1 MRNTL
6 LSGLSS
12 LLLPLGLYSA
22 SATAGA
28 SYQRTY
34 LSSSI
39 STSSDQLL
47 HTSTALPRDL
57 IDLSGDQLD
66 IQTAHPV
73 RELVIVDGAVAET
86 DKVVLRRAL
95 KPGVQLVELDSSV
108 AGLPQLISAL
118 DGHKNLAAIHVVS
131 HAEAGTILLGN
142 SRITTESIQQEV
154 HAFAALHGAV
164 REGGDLL
171 FYGCDL
177 AANKAGE
184 ELLDIISNK
193 TGLDVAA
200 SNNLTGNSE
209 LQGDWDLEVTRGNV
223 EAELAFSEA
232 ALRDFSSVLFT
243 GTINF
248 SQTKNAG
255 DYGGDASVNAEVWAT
270 GTSGYFL
277 TIDGLIRAT
286 ELYSGL
292 GSSGQAAFTLNTETS
307 VTLRFNGNAPFSP
320 QSLKVANIFGVA
332 GTTHSFTFTS
342 NKGSFAQNVV
352 TGTPATIDLTSF
364 GANVTYVTITSNV
377 VVYAWMDDFSVVGVG
392 ITVDE
397 DPPVFQN
404 ATPSVGSQTLTGATL
419 SADLDEEGTVYYV
432 VVADGAGAPSVTQ
445 VRNGQNGSGAAA
457 LASGNFTT
465 TSTTGSEAFS
475 GLSAGTNYDLYV
487 VAQDDEGSPNIQASA
502 TLVNFTTQ
510 GTDSDATLT
519 AAGGVA
525 EPIGLAT
532 TIDSVG
538 EAVDV
543 FDFTITDGGTSDGL
557 ATTVSQI
564 VVSISGTSTD
574 AERSKITWRLNGPD
588 ASNVTGTYSAGADTI
603 TFSGL
608 SMSVADGGN
617 ETYTVNAYYN
627 DNTTLTEDRTI
638 ILSVDGDTNLT
649 VGGSGTQMASGQSA
663 VTNGS
668 GTTIDVVASQL
679 VFTTQPAGSVSGAAL
694 TTQPVVRA
702 RDAFG
707 NTDVDFTETITLSEV
722 SAGILTNGTQAA
734 TAGVATFTNL
744 TYTATADQQAFTLTA
759 NDQDGVGS
767 NLSTVDANSVTSD
780 VVATQLVFD
789 TQPAPTSV
797 VSGQNTSFT
806 TVPVVSARD
815 ANSVVDTGYSTGITL
830 VEVNGAGSATMTGT
844 ADTDGNG
851 ATVSITPSSGVSTF
865 TGMQITYTN
874 SGAGSETFNLRASSG
889 GLTTAD
895 SSQLT
900 ADPAAP
906 DAPTIGTATAGD
918 GQVSVTFT
926 APGNNGGSAITTYT
940 ATANPG
946 GAFGTCAGP
955 AACTATVSGLN
966 NGTAYTFTVTA
977 TNAVGTSVASG
988 VSNSATPKGN
998 QTITFANP
1006 GTQNFGTTPTLT
1018 ATADSATGTDN
1029 LTVTFSSSTTGVCT
1043 ITSGGALT
1051 FVTAG
1056 SCTIDADQAGDSAT
1070 NAATTVTQSFTVSA
1084 AVPDAP
1090 TIGTATAGNTQAT
1103 VTFTAPASTG
1113 GAAITG
1119 YTVTANP
1126 GGFTG
1131 TGANSPITVT
1141 GLTNGVAYTFTVT
1154 ATNSAGTGAASG
1166 ASNSITP
1173 ASPQTITFANPGTQN
1188 FGTSPTLSAT
1198 STSSLTVSFTS
1209 STTGVCTV
1217 SGTTLTFLS
1226 AGICTINAD
1235 QAGDSSFLA
1244 ASQVSQSFSVSPVVP
1259 GAPTIGTAI
1268 AGDTQASVAFV
1279 APVNIGGSAITGYTV
1294 TVNPADVAP
1303 VMGAS
1308 SPIVVT
1314 GLTNGQAYTFTVT
1327 ADNVAG
1333 TGPASSASNSITPKS
1348 IQTVTFAN
1356 PGPRN
1361 FGTTPTLIATT
1372 DATGLTPTFTSS
1384 TPGVCTITSGGT
1396 LTFVTVGTCTIN
1408 ADQAGDAS
1416 YLAAP
1421 QVTNSFTVN
1430 AVVPGAP
1437 VIGSVTAGD
1446 TQASVS
1452 FSAPAFTGGAAVT
1465 GYTVTANP
1473 GGATATGAGSPITFT
1488 GLTNGTSYTF
1498 TVTATNSV
1506 GTGSASA
1513 ASAAVTPNGP
1523 PSINGTP
1530 ALTVNEDSAY
1540 SFVPSATD
1548 TMGDTLTFSIAN
1560 KPAWAAFD
1568 TTTGA
1573 LTGTPINAD
1582 VGTTSAIVISVSDG
1596 SLSSSLAAFDLT
1608 VVNINDAP
1616 LISGTPT
1623 TSVDQDV
1630 AYSFTPT
1637 ASDVDVGDV
1646 LTYSITNQPTWAAFD
1661 TATGALT
1668 GTPTNT
1674 DVGTTTGIVITVSD
1688 GTLSA
1693 SLAAFDLTVTN
1704 VNEAPVIS
1712 GTPLVSV
1719 DQDVAYSFTPT
1730 ASDVDVGDVLTYSIT
1745 NQPTWAAF
1753 DTATGALTGTPT
1765 NTDVGTTTG
1774 IVITVSDG
1782 TLSAS
1787 LAAFD
1792 LTVTNVNEAPVIS
1805 GTPLVSVDQDVA
1817 YSFTPVAS
1825 DVDVGDVLT
1834 YSITNQPTWAAFD
1847 TATGALTGTPT
1858 NADVGT
1864 TTGIVI
1870 TVSDGTLSASLA
1882 AFDLTVTNVNEAPVI
1897 SGTPLV
1903 SVDQDVAYSFTPTAS
1918 DVDVG
1923 DVLTYS
1929 ITNKPIWAAFD
1940 TATGALTGTP
1950 TNTDVGTTTGIV
1962 ITVSDGTLS
1971 ASLAAFDLTVTNV
1984 NEAPVIS
1991 GTPLVSV
1998 DQDVAYSFTPTA
2010 SDVDVGDVLTY
2021 SITNQP
2027 TWAAFD
2033 TATGA
2038 LTGTPVHDD
2047 VGTTTGIVITVSDG
2061 VLSASLPAFNLEVIE
2076 TIDPLQPVV
2085 TAPEDIAINAT
2096 GLYTPVSLR
2105 QLLSLNASATQ
2116 EQVDAIL
2123 NSMASDGVS
2132 GNTCCTTNPEGL
2144 NVNNVL
2150 LLPPG
2155 RHEVSWSATNG
2166 ADVTGTATQVVDI
2179 RPLVSLSKSQIAIRG
2194 SAVEFRVLLN
2204 GKAPEYPVA
2213 IPYVIDAATTAGT
2226 TEHNLV
2232 NGVANFT
2239 EAGQLEVIVPV
2250 QLATLSGLSD
2260 SELVVR
2266 LDGDINAGVANSH
2279 TIRIREGNIAP
2290 MVSLQ
2295 LTQGGVN
2302 TIQITPAGGPVTLTA
2317 TVTDLNPGDTHSYNW
2332 SASDTALG
2340 DTDGNPVNNTL
2351 VFDPS
2356 NLSGRHQAQVTVT
2369 DTGGAT
2375 ANVQLYFRVVPSLP
2389 VLVPDAD
2396 TDGDGVTDTNE
2407 GFGDTNGNGIPD
2419 YLDNMPT
2426 SNILPQQG
2434 AITNAYL
2441 IECDPGVRCGLGQF
2455 ALVGESGGVQILN
2468 EELGTTG
2475 ELIIDPT
2482 FEPVGGIFDFV
2493 INDLPTLGQSVRI
2506 VIPQVAPIPANAVY
2520 RKYQDGRWVNFI
2532 SNANNSIFSAPG
2544 NPGYCPP
2551 PGNPDWTPGLTAGN
2565 LCVQLTIEDGG
2576 PNDDD
2581 GLINAAIVDPGA
2593 VSVALPVEPPPPP
2606 PPAPDVNLKSKGGGA
2621 IDGLWLLL
2629 LGSVLMMKW
2638 ITGTNRRGLI
2648 ALALIA
2654 TSASSQALTDGK
2666 AYVRV
2671 DVYKVEGDQREATFT
2686 QALSAAGHEFT
2697 VDKYDIDRRGYQI
2710 AFGYQWHDYTYSEL
2724 GYLELG
2730 DVTVDMTLDGD
2741 TDLTAFKR
2749 DFANAYPVS
2758 ASGWTAVQGL
2768 TLLRD
2773 QPVNISLEAGAY
2785 FWQDEKETNQQ
2796 PITLQSDS
2804 GVAPLAGIRLDLGLT
2819 KNLSYGLSVRRIYLA
2834 DQVVDMYS
2842 LSGRLRF

>member
-1 MRNTL
+1 MRNL
-6 LSGLSS
+6 LFSGLSS
-12 LLLPLGLYSA
+12 LLLPMGAYA
-22 SATAGA
+22 GPTAGA

-34 LSSSI
+34 LSASI
-39 STSSDQLL
+39 NASTADLSHAS
-47 HTSTALPRDL
+47 ALPRDL
-57 IDLSGDQLD
+57 VDLSGDQLD
-66 IQTAHPV
+66 IQVAHAV
-73 RELVIVDGAVAET
+73 RELVIVDDGVAET
-86 DKVVLRRAL
+86 DKAVLRRAL
-95 KPGVQLVELDSSV
+95 KPGVEMVHISSAA
-108 AGLPQLISAL
+108 AGLPQMIAAL
-118 DGHKNLAAIHVVS
+118 EGHKNLAAIHIIS
-131 HAEAGTILLGN
+131 HAEAGAILLGN
-142 SRITTESIQQEV
+142 SRITAENIQREV
-154 HAFAALHGAV
+154 QAFAALNGAV

-209 LQGDWDLEVTRGNV
+209 LQGDWDLEVKRGNV
-223 EAELAFSEA
+223 EAALAFSEKS
-232 ALRDFSSVLFT
+232 LKDFSNVLVASSGTKTFQTGWIDNDINLTSTDFVVTGFDSNGSPITDLSIYNVNPHPVVAYLQFGYDTSTT
-243 GTINF
+243 GTYFYVAADGTNTGSFELTGLEAGEVLSGQFTNVQIVGIKPDGSTITSSDLDGTAGTDTFTFGAGQLVDFSGVKLKAFKLVFDTNGSDDTKPYFEFRSFTIQGALAPLPNVTDGRISISGASGTGGAYKIGDTVTATWNNTGGGDNNTGITGVTVDFSQFGGGAAVAATNNGTGTWTATYTITSGAIDTTSRNISVTATNANGSTTTADTTNATVDSIAPTVTNANISISGASGTSGVYKIGDTVTATWNNTAGGDNNTDIISSATVNF
-248 SQTKNAG
+248 SQFGGGAAVAATNSAGTWTATYTILAGAIDATNLNISFSATDNAG
-255 DYGGDASVNAEVWAT
+255 NATTTADTTNATADNNPPSV
-270 GTSGYFL
+270 
-277 TIDGLIRAT
+277 
-286 ELYSGL
+286 
-292 GSSGQAAFTLNTETS
+292 SSIA
-307 VTLRFNGNAPFSP
+307 V
-320 QSLKVANIFGVA
+320 K
-332 GTTHSFTFTS
+332 
-342 NKGSFAQNVV
+342 
-352 TGTPATIDLTSF
+352 GTPATTDTSMEF
-364 GANVTYVTITSNV
+364 TVTFDESVGNIST
-377 VVYAWMDDFSVVGVG
+377 DDF
-392 ITVDE
+392 
-397 DPPVFQN
+397 
-404 ATPSVGSQTLTGATL
+404 A
-419 SADLDEEGTVYYV
+419 
-432 VVADGAGAPSVTQ
+432 
-445 VRNGQNGSGAAA
+445 
-457 LASGNFTT
+457 
-465 TSTTGSEAFS
+465 
-475 GLSAGTNYDLYV
+475 
-487 VAQDDEGSPNIQASA
+487 
-502 TLVNFTTQ
+502 
-510 GTDSDATLT
+510 
-519 AAGGVA
+519 
-525 EPIGLAT
+525 LAT
-532 TIDSVG
+532 TSGAPAGTIASVSAASG
-538 EAVDV
+538 SSVDV
-543 FDFTITDGGTSDGL
+543 TIN
-557 ATTVSQI
+557 
-564 VVSISGTSTD
+564 SISGNG
-574 AERSKITWRLNGPD
+574 AFKLNLNGSTNIADD
-588 ASNVTGTYSAGADTI
+588 AGN
-603 TFSGL
+603 
-608 SMSVADGGN
+608 SVA
-617 ETYTVNAYYN
+617 A
-627 DNTTLTEDRTI
+627 
-638 ILSVDGDTNLT
+638 
-649 VGGSGTQMASGQSA
+649 
-663 VTNGS
+663 
-668 GTTIDVVASQL
+668 
-679 VFTTQPAGSVSGAAL
+679 FTAGSSH
-694 TTQPVVRA
+694 
-702 RDAFG
+702 
-707 NTDVDFTETITLSEV
+707 
-722 SAGILTNGTQAA
+722 
-734 TAGVATFTNL
+734 
-744 TYTATADQQAFTLTA
+744 
-759 NDQDGVGS
+759 
-767 NLSTVDANSVTSD
+767 TVDIPT
-780 VVATQLVFD
+780 
-789 TQPAPTSV
+789 APT
-797 VSGQNTSFT
+797 
-806 TVPVVSARD
+806 
-815 ANSVVDTGYSTGITL
+815 
-830 VEVNGAGSATMTGT
+830 
-844 ADTDGNG
+844 
-851 ATVSITPSSGVSTF
+851 
-865 TGMQITYTN
+865 
-874 SGAGSETFNLRASSG
+874 
-889 GLTTAD
+889 
-895 SSQLT
+895 
-900 ADPAAP
+900 
-906 DAPTIGTATAGD
+906 APTIGTATAGD
-918 GQVSVTFT
+918 GQVSVTFA
-926 APGNNGGSAITTYT
+926 APVNNGGSAITTYT

-988 VSNSATPKGN
+988 ASNSATPKAN
-998 QTITFANP
+998 QTITFTNP
-1006 GTQNFGTTPTLT
+1006 GAQNFGTTPTL
-1018 ATADSATGTDN
+1018 SATTTSP

-1070 NAATTVTQSFTVSA
+1070 NAAPTVSRTFTVNA
-1084 AVPDAP
+1084 IVPDAP

-1582 VGTTSAIVISVSDG
+1582 VGITSAIVISVSDG

-1608 VVNINDAP
+1608 VVNTNDAP

-1646 LTYSITNQPTWAAFD
+1646 LTYSITNKPTWAAFD

-1745 NQPTWAAF
+1745 NKPTWAAF

-1817 YSFTPVAS
+1817 YSFTPTAS

-1834 YSITNQPTWAAFD
+1834 YSITNKPTWAAFDTATGALTGTPTNTDVGTTIGIVITVSDGTLSASLAAFDLTVTNVNEAPVISGTPLVSVDQDVAYSFTPTASDVDVGDVLTYSITNKPTWAAFD

-1929 ITNKPIWAAFD
+1929 ITNK
-1940 TATGALTGTP
+1940 
-1950 TNTDVGTTTGIV
+1950 
-1962 ITVSDGTLS
+1962 
-1971 ASLAAFDLTVTNV
+1971 
-1984 NEAPVIS
+1984 
-1991 GTPLVSV
+1991 
-1998 DQDVAYSFTPTA
+1998 
-2010 SDVDVGDVLTY
+2010 
-2021 SITNQP
+2021 P

-2302 TIQITPAGGPVTLTA
+2302 TIQITPAGGPVTLTV

-2648 ALALIA
+2648 ALALIV

>member
-1 MRNTL
+1 MRNL
-6 LSGLSS
+6 LFSGLSS
-12 LLLPLGLYSA
+12 LLLPMGAYA
-22 SATAGA
+22 GPTAGA

-34 LSSSI
+34 LSASI
-39 STSSDQLL
+39 NA
-47 HTSTALPRDL
+47 STADLSHASVLPRDL
-57 IDLSGDQLD
+57 VDLSGDQLD
-66 IQTAHPV
+66 IQVAHAV
-73 RELVIVDGAVAET
+73 RELVIVDDGVAET
-86 DKVVLRRAL
+86 DKAVLRRAL
-95 KPGVQLVELDSSV
+95 KPGVEMVHISSAA
-108 AGLPQLISAL
+108 AGLPQLIAAL
-118 DGHKNLAAIHVVS
+118 EGHKNLAAIHIIS
-131 HAEAGTILLGN
+131 HAEAGAILLGN
-142 SRITTESIQQEV
+142 SRITAENIQREV
-154 HAFAALHGAV
+154 QAFAALNGAV

-209 LQGDWDLEVTRGNV
+209 LQGDWDLEVKRGNV
-223 EAELAFSEA
+223 EAALAFSEKS
-232 ALRDFSSVLFT
+232 LKDFSNVLVASSGTKDFTSGWTDNNSSLTSTDFIVTGFDSGGSPISDLSFVIPGYANAAYLQTGYDSSTT
-243 GTINF
+243 GTYFQVAVDGTNTGSFELTGLIAGEAPALGGNFTNVHIVGIKPDNSTITSGELDGTGGTSDTFTFGAGQLTNF
-248 SQTKNAG
+248 SGVQLKAFKLVFDT
-255 DYGGDASVNAEVWAT
+255 
-270 GTSGYFL
+270 TSGSSTKPFFEFRSFSITGAL
-277 TIDGLIRAT
+277 APSPTITSAT
-286 ELYSGL
+286 YNTTSGAL
-292 GSSGQAAFTLNTETS
+292 
-307 VTLRFNGNAPFSP
+307 
-320 QSLKVANIFGVA
+320 
-332 GTTHSFTFTS
+332 
-342 NKGSFAQNVV
+342 VV
-352 TGTPATIDLTSF
+352 TGTNFTATGGATNDVDASDFTLTGEGGSTYTLTDTDDVEISSATSFTLTLSATDRAAANLIINKTGTSSTGATTYNLAGAAGFIAASGATADLTGNGITATVAAPTVTSATYDASTGALVVTGTNLKKLNGADNEIIANKFTLRGEGGTTYTLTDTANVEISSGTSF
-364 GANVTYVTITSNV
+364 TLSLSATDKAGANLILNKNGTLSTDISTYNLAAAEDWNAGADAAVTIADTTGNGVTVSNVAVPTITSSTYDV
-377 VVYAWMDDFSVVGVG
+377 S
-392 ITVDE
+392 
-397 DPPVFQN
+397 
-404 ATPSVGSQTLTGATL
+404 TGALVVTGTGLLKSQGATNDIVANKFTFTGQGAATYALTDTANVEVTSGTSFTLTL
-419 SADLDEEGTVYYV
+419 SATDRNAVGALLNKNGTSANDATTY
-432 VVADGAGAPSVTQ
+432 
-445 VRNGQNGSGAAA
+445 NLAAA
-457 LASGNFTT
+457 EDWN
-465 TSTTGSEAFS
+465 
-475 GLSAGTNYDLYV
+475 
-487 VAQDDEGSPNIQASA
+487 
-502 TLVNFTTQ
+502 
-510 GTDSDATLT
+510 
-519 AAGGVA
+519 
-525 EPIGLAT
+525 
-532 TIDSVG
+532 
-538 EAVDV
+538 
-543 FDFTITDGGTSDGL
+543 
-557 ATTVSQI
+557 
-564 VVSISGTSTD
+564 
-574 AERSKITWRLNGPD
+574 
-588 ASNVTGTYSAGADTI
+588 AGAD
-603 TFSGL
+603 
-608 SMSVADGGN
+608 
-617 ETYTVNAYYN
+617 
-627 DNTTLTEDRTI
+627 
-638 ILSVDGDTNLT
+638 
-649 VGGSGTQMASGQSA
+649 SA
-663 VTNGS
+663 V
-668 GTTIDVVASQL
+668 V
-679 VFTTQPAGSVSGAAL
+679 
-694 TTQPVVRA
+694 
-702 RDAFG
+702 
-707 NTDVDFTETITLSEV
+707 
-722 SAGILTNGTQAA
+722 
-734 TAGVATFTNL
+734 
-744 TYTATADQQAFTLTA
+744 TADLTGNGITTSNAFT
-759 NDQDGVGS
+759 
-767 NLSTVDANSVTSD
+767 
-780 VVATQLVFD
+780 
-789 TQPAPTSV
+789 AP
-797 VSGQNTSFT
+797 N
-806 TVPVVSARD
+806 
-815 ANSVVDTGYSTGITL
+815 
-830 VEVNGAGSATMTGT
+830 
-844 ADTDGNG
+844 
-851 ATVSITPSSGVSTF
+851 
-865 TGMQITYTN
+865 
-874 SGAGSETFNLRASSG
+874 
-889 GLTTAD
+889 
-895 SSQLT
+895 
-900 ADPAAP
+900 
-906 DAPTIGTATAGD
+906 APTIGTATAGD
-918 GQVSVTFT
+918 AQVSVTFT
-926 APGNNGGSAITTYT
+926 APGSNGGSAITTYT
-940 ATANPG
+940 ATASPG

-955 AACTATVSGLN
+955 AACTATVTGLS

-977 TNAVGTSVASG
+977 TNAIGTSVASG
-988 VSNSATPKGN
+988 ASNSATPKGN

-1070 NAATTVTQSFTVSA
+1070 NSAPTVSRTFTVNA
-1084 AVPDAP
+1084 IVPDAP
-1090 TIGTATAGNTQAT
+1090 TIGTATAGDTQAD
-1103 VTFTAPASTG
+1103 VTFTAPVNTG

-1119 YTVTANP
+1119 YTVTSNP

-1131 TGANSPITVT
+1131 TGAGSPITVSS
-1141 GLTNGVAYTFTVT
+1141 LTNGVSYTFTVT

-1646 LTYSITNQPTWAAFD
+1646 LTYSITNKPTWAAFDTATGALTGTPTNVDVGTTTGIVITVSDGTLSASLAAFDLTVTNVNEAPVISGTPTTSVDQDIAYSFTPTASDVDVGDVLTYSITNQPTWAAFDTATGALTGTPTNTDVGTTTGIVITVSDGTLSASLAAFDLTVTNVNEAPVISGTPLVSVDQDVAYSFIPTASDVDVGDVLTYSITNKPTWAAFD

-1817 YSFTPVAS
+1817 YSFTP
-1825 DVDVGDVLT
+1825 
-1834 YSITNQPTWAAFD
+1834 
-1847 TATGALTGTPT
+1847 
-1858 NADVGT
+1858 
-1864 TTGIVI
+1864 
-1870 TVSDGTLSASLA
+1870 
-1882 AFDLTVTNVNEAPVI
+1882 
-1897 SGTPLV
+1897 
-1903 SVDQDVAYSFTPTAS
+1903 TAS

-1929 ITNKPIWAAFD
+1929 ITNKPTWAAFD

-1962 ITVSDGTLS
+1962 ITVSDS
-1971 ASLAAFDLTVTNV
+1971 
-1984 NEAPVIS
+1984 
-1991 GTPLVSV
+1991 
-1998 DQDVAYSFTPTA
+1998 
-2010 SDVDVGDVLTY
+2010 
-2021 SITNQP
+2021 
-2027 TWAAFD
+2027 
-2033 TATGA
+2033 
-2038 LTGTPVHDD
+2038 
-2047 VGTTTGIVITVSDG
+2047 

-2232 NGVANFT
+2232 NGLANFT

-2629 LGSVLMMKW
+2629 LGGVLMMKW

-2768 TLLRD
+2768 TLLRN